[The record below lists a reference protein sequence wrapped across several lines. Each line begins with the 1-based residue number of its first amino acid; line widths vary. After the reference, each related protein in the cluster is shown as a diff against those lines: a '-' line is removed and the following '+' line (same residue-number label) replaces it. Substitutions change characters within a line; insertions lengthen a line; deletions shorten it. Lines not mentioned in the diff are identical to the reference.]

1 MSPAGGWLGHWRCC
15 MAEMT
20 SAGDIA
26 QVTVVTARNEWPS
39 LPRITS
45 NRDRAGLLVQDRE
58 FFTLSTRCAQTADT
72 CPDSSYFQNVFRCN
86 SPEAPEA

>member
-1 MSPAGGWLGHWRCC
+1 
-15 MAEMT
+15 MAAMT

-45 NRDRAGLLVQDRE
+45 IGIAQAYWYKIVNSSHHPHIVRRPPTHTLILLISER
-58 FFTLSTRCAQTADT
+58 LS
-72 CPDSSYFQNVFRCN
+72 V
-86 SPEAPEA
+86 